1 VIGKRAI
8 TNGQFKEEYVPLV
21 GAGGGALVDVAMLVP
36 DGEVGMLV
44 PDEEDEKLPAIRIAI
59 SE

>member
-1 VIGKRAI
+1 
-8 TNGQFKEEYVPLV
+8 
-21 GAGGGALVDVAMLVP
+21 MLVP

-44 PDEEDEKLPAIRIAI
+44 PDEEDEKLSAIRIAI